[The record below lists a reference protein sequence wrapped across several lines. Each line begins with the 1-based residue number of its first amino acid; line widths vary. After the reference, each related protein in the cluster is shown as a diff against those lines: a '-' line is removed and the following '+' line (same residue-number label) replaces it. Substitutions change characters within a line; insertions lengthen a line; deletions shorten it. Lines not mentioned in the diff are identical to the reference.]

1 MRTPKSVRGA
11 EELGRV
17 RLSASLFMRDF
28 LHSEIGDVHG
38 IPNLP
43 EDPDLAIAAGSRL
56 CEELLEPLQA
66 TFGRLAIR
74 SAYRSPSVNAYGNTH
89 YHNCGSN
96 ERNRARH
103 IWDRRDAQG
112 RIGAMACIV
121 VPWFADRYAA
131 GTPWQAIAWWVHDH
145 LPYSELQFFPKL
157 AAFNIGWH
165 EAPKR
170 RIFSFIAPR
179 GVLTKPGMT
188 NHDGDHAAYYPDF
201 PPFAAS
207 GRKAAPVAPMQ
218 GVWVGLSGTSGAVN
232 A

>member
-1 MRTPKSVRGA
+1 MRAPKSVRAA

-17 RLSASLFMRDF
+17 RLSPSFFMRDF
-28 LHSEIGDVHG
+28 LHSEIGNVHG

-43 EDPDLAIAAGSRL
+43 ENPDLAIEAGRLL

-74 SAYRSPSVNAYGNTH
+74 SAYRSPAINAYGNAH

-112 RIGAMACIV
+112 WIGAMACIV
-121 VPWFADRYAA
+121 VPWFADRCAA
-131 GTPWQAIAWWVHDH
+131 GTPWHAMAWWIHDH

-165 EAPKR
+165 EASKR
-170 RIFSFIAPR
+170 RVYSFIAPR
-179 GVLTKPGMT
+179 GVLTKPGMP
-188 NHDGDHAAYYPDF
+188 NHDGGHAACYPDF
-201 PPFAAS
+201 PALVMP
-207 GRKAAPVAPMQ
+207 GPTKAA
-218 GVWVGLSGTSGAVN
+218 
-232 A
+232 

>member
-1 MRTPKSVRGA
+1 
-11 EELGRV
+11 
-17 RLSASLFMRDF
+17 MRDF
-28 LHSEIGDVHG
+28 LHSEISEIHA

-43 EDPDLAIAAGSRL
+43 EDPDLAIIAGRHL

-74 SAYRSPSVNAYGNTH
+74 SAYRSPAVNAYGNAH

-103 IWDRRDAQG
+103 IWDRRDG
-112 RIGAMACIV
+112 EGLIGAMACIV
-121 VPWFADRYAA
+121 VPSFADRYTA
-131 GTPWQAIAWWVHDH
+131 GTPWQAMAWWIHDH

-170 RIFSFIAPR
+170 RISSFVTPR
-179 GVLTKPGMT
+179 GVLTKPGMPD
-188 NHDGDHAAYYPDF
+188 HDGDHAACYPDF
-201 PPFAAS
+201 PPLAVCERNAAS
-207 GRKAAPVAPMQ
+207 AAPTQ
-218 GVWVGLSGTSGAVN
+218 GVAVGRTGTSGAVN